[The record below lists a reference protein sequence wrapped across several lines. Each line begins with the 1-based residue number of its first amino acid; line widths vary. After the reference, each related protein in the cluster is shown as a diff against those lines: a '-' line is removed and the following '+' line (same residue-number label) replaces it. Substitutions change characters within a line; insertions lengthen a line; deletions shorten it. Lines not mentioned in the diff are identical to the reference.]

1 MRPLADGAAMI
12 GLLIYPTVPDQRY
25 WRGHDGADIYY
36 TVVADDL
43 WQAQWVLRESGVELH
58 GELTWG
64 EIPAERAAEIHIN
77 DDVREGR
84 FTLNTYE
91 AGSWFC
97 SEY

>member
-1 MRPLADGAAMI
+1 M
-12 GLLIYPTVPDQRY
+12 IYPTVPNQRY
-25 WRGHDGADIYY
+25 WRGHDGADGDIYY

-58 GELTWG
+58 GELAWG
-64 EIPAERAAEIHIN
+64 EIPAERAAEIYVN

-84 FTLNTYE
+84 FTLNTYG
-91 AGSWFC
+91 AGNWFC